1 MGGGRSSR
9 CLDKG
14 SGGGSLQK
22 NVFWPFGPPFGLNI
36 PGGPGPSSGSV
47 TGTSSRNYG
56 FSKSHS
62 VILCE
67 IVLEIVS
74 LPHSRRA
81 SLQAIRL
88 TTVKLVRL
96 GKSDKSHLMLQKFN
110 FYDIITLEL

>member
-1 MGGGRSSR
+1 ME
-9 CLDKG
+9 
-14 SGGGSLQK
+14 GGSLQK

-36 PGGPGPSSGSV
+36 PGDPCPSP
-47 TGTSSRNYG
+47 GTSSRNYG

-62 VILCE
+62 MISCE

-74 LPHSRRA
+74 FPHSRRA

-110 FYDIITLEL
+110 FYDIITLEV